1 MSGSFSGSEVV
12 ELGIQIE
19 RNGFDFYTDLASATK
34 DQKAK
39 KIFGYLAVE
48 ESKHVKVFSKILDSV
63 QDYEPVEL
71 YPEEYFAYLRKIA
84 DQSVFTK
91 RGKGHEIASKIK
103 DSEEAIEMAVSFEEE
118 SIRFFEEA
126 KKAVSPEDELLID
139 KIILQEE
146 EHIKKLNDLKNT
158 A

>member
-1 MSGSFSGSEVV
+1 MGSSFSGSEIV

-19 RNGFDFYTDLASATK
+19 RNGFDFYNDLASAIK
-34 DQKAK
+34 DEKAK
-39 KIFGYLAVE
+39 EVFEFLAVE
-48 ESKHVKVFSKILDSV
+48 ESKHIKVFGKILNSV

-71 YPEEYFAYLRKIA
+71 YPEEYFAYLKKIA

-91 RGKGHEIASKIK
+91 DDKGHEIASKIK
-103 DSEEAIEMAVSFEEE
+103 DRGEAIEMAVSFEEE

-126 KKAVSPEDELLID
+126 KKVVSPEDELLID

-146 EHIKKLNDLKNT
+146 EHIKKLNGLKN
-158 A
+158 AV

>member
-19 RNGFDFYTDLASATK
+19 ENGFDFYSDLASAIK
-34 DQKAK
+34 DGKAK
-39 KIFGYLAVE
+39 KVFAYLAVE
-48 ESKHVKVFSKILDSV
+48 ESRHVKIFGKILSAV

-71 YPEEYFAYLRKIA
+71 YPEEYFSYLKKIA

-91 RGKGHEIASKIK
+91 NNEGHNMASKIK
-103 DSEEAIEMAVSFEEE
+103 TCEEAVEIAVSFEEE

-126 KKAVSPEDELLID
+126 KKTVPPEDSLLID

-146 EHIKKLNDLKNT
+146 SHIEKLNELKKVL
-158 A
+158 